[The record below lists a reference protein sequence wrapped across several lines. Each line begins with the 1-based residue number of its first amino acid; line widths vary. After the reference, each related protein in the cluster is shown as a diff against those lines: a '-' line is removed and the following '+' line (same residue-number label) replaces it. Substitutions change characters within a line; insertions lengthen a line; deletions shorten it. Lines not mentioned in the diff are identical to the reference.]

1 MKNLIEKIDKMV
13 YDVKNDSNR
22 TNMVEL
28 WVLLLELSKIYW
40 EAKQEY
46 IRAKNE
52 YDRETVMKME
62 SWKTYLE
69 RHEDTR
75 YKNELATNPKAKKNK
90 ITNVEVTNSVELELI
105 GLKDKVAEAQMTQA
119 YLDPIT
125 RWFYEIVNLIKF
137 TDRENTKQSFNTN

>member
-1 MKNLIEKIDKMV
+1 MENLIAKIDKMV

-46 IRAKNE
+46 IRAKN
-52 YDRETVMKME
+52 
-62 SWKTYLE
+62 WKTYLE

-75 YKNELATNPKAKKNK
+75 YKNELATNPKAKRNK